1 MLSALGLGEGWET
14 MARSGGGPSLTPM
27 FLMKGP
33 QAVLL
38 TDLS

>member
-14 MARSGGGPSLTPM
+14 MERSGGDPSFIPM
-27 FLMKGP
+27 FLTEGA

-38 TDLS
+38 TN